1 MELEILDFDLRA
13 TLEDT
18 TDILAIKA
26 QEKQIEMVCIID
38 PDVPAFL
45 RGDPGRLR
53 QILINLAG
61 NAVKFTHQGGVT
73 IQVSLLEET
82 EPHARLHFAIKDTG
96 IGIPL
101 DRIPI
106 LFSPFTQVDGS
117 TTRKYGGTGL
127 GLAISRQL
135 TELMGGSIGVE
146 SELGKGSTFWF
157 IIEFEKQP
165 ANLPRLA
172 EIPADIQGTKILVVD
187 DYEANRMLVSTLLK
201 RWGCRYVEAADAQEA
216 LTLLQQASLDQDP
229 FRIAILDYQLPGMD
243 GADLGRQIK
252 ANQQIQ
258 STHLV
263 MMSSLGQRG
272 DAARLKQIGF
282 SGFLTKPVRQS
293 QLYECLRLVLGRTIH
308 TTQQTT
314 TELITRHTIAEM
326 KKHNFR
332 ILLAEDNPTNQ
343 LVALKIL
350 EKLGYRANAVANGQ
364 EAITT
369 LRDIPYDLVLMDCQ
383 MPEMDGFEASRRIR
397 SGETGTLNIQTPIIA
412 MTAYALQG
420 DKERCLQAGMSD
432 YLTKPVEPARLAEM
446 LEKWLDRNPSPD
458 QQMEQESS
466 SIQAEFDAKD
476 LEIENINKDQQN
488 TVQLNKTDLERFD
501 RQDFLKRIMGDE
513 ALAQELIQGYMEA
526 LPEEIT
532 KLENAIAVA
541 ESHQAGELAHKI
553 KGAAANMSCQK
564 LRKIAADMERAG
576 KEDDLPALQELVPR
590 LREEFDQLIKLLM
603 SQNT

>member
-1 MELEILDFDLRA
+1 
-13 TLEDT
+13 
-18 TDILAIKA
+18 
-26 QEKQIEMVCIID
+26 
-38 PDVPAFL
+38 
-45 RGDPGRLR
+45 
-53 QILINLAG
+53 
-61 NAVKFTHQGGVT
+61 
-73 IQVSLLEET
+73 
-82 EPHARLHFAIKDTG
+82 
-96 IGIPL
+96 
-101 DRIPI
+101 
-106 LFSPFTQVDGS
+106 
-117 TTRKYGGTGL
+117 L

-146 SELGKGSTFWF
+146 SEEGEGSNFWF

-165 ANLPRLA
+165 ANLPRPA
-172 EIPADIQGTKILVVD
+172 EIPADLQGTRILVVD
-187 DYEANRMLVSTLLK
+187 DYEANRLLVSTLLK
-201 RWGCRYVEAADAQEA
+201 SWGCRYAEAADAQQA

-243 GADLGRQIK
+243 GADLGQQVK

-420 DKERCLQAGMSD
+420 D
-432 YLTKPVEPARLAEM
+432 
-446 LEKWLDRNPSPD
+446 
-458 QQMEQESS
+458 
-466 SIQAEFDAKD
+466 
-476 LEIENINKDQQN
+476 
-488 TVQLNKTDLERFD
+488 
-501 RQDFLKRIMGDE
+501 
-513 ALAQELIQGYMEA
+513 
-526 LPEEIT
+526 
-532 KLENAIAVA
+532 
-541 ESHQAGELAHKI
+541 
-553 KGAAANMSCQK
+553 
-564 LRKIAADMERAG
+564 
-576 KEDDLPALQELVPR
+576 
-590 LREEFDQLIKLLM
+590 
-603 SQNT
+603 